1 MIIVDCK
8 SPLSQKIIE
17 QQLKEF
23 EDKFKDKQYIITDK
37 AELQGDNIINISD
50 VPPPFN
56 IQQILS
62 KISISDTPSQQENKR
77 PNLDTTSLQQTL
89 KKEQEI
95 EECNC
100 KDEVMKLKQ
109 EIFNLIEENSK
120 NLKKELE
127 KVFEKS

>member
-62 KISISDTPSQQENKR
+62 KISISDTPSQQENKT
-77 PNLDTTSLQQTL
+77 PNLDTASLQQTL
-89 KKEQEI
+89 KKDQEI

-127 KVFEKS
+127 KVLEKS